1 MWINLRY
8 AFFVVLLLA
17 VIFVPAK
24 GDYKVIKVGCKE
36 DDLRVN
42 DTTMRD
48 TLIDQDGGCTSANCS
63 CHSLDDALANL
74 TSNTVINITTD
85 ATLSLVIVQQNIT
98 NISIVGH
105 KSPTVKCSN
114 NVTGGQSWE

>member
-1 MWINLRY
+1 MWLNLRY
-8 AFFVVLLLA
+8 AFVVVLLLA

-42 DTTMRD
+42 DTTTRD
-48 TLIDQDGGCTSANCS
+48 TLSDQDGGCTSANCS

-74 TSNTVINITTD
+74 TSNTVINIPYSGKVWRRE
-85 ATLSLVIVQQNIT
+85 SLANLANRRRFAKLKPSKLI
-98 NISIVGH
+98 
-105 KSPTVKCSN
+105 PTIDN
-114 NVTGGQSWE
+114 P